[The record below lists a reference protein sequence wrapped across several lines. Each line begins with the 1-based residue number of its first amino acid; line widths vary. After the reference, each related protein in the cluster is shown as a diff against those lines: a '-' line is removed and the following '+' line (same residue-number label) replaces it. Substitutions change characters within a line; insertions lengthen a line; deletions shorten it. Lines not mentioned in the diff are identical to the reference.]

1 MKKIRTFIAHPVPE
15 EWKGIIRE
23 ASCSLHEGLKS
34 KIAWVKPENMHFT
47 LKFLGPIGEDKL
59 AEVQGVL
66 KKIPV
71 VNFKISTAGAG
82 FFPALEKPHVIWI
95 GLEQGAKGFCS
106 TAATIE
112 YQMAKLGFEEKGK
125 SCHAHLTLGR
135 VKKIAKDDWVALAE
149 KINGIDLPEAEIN
162 GFTLYKSELTPDGPI
177 YSVLEEYK

>member
-15 EWKGIIRE
+15 EWKEIIGE
-23 ASCSLHEGLKS
+23 AYGSLREGLES

-47 LKFLGPIGEDKL
+47 LKFLGPIEESKL
-59 AEVQGVL
+59 AEVQEVL
-66 KKIPV
+66 KNIPV

-95 GLEQGAKGFCS
+95 GLEQGAKEFCS

-112 YQMAKLGFEEKGK
+112 SEMAKLDFKENRK

-135 VKKIAKDDWVALAE
+135 VKKIAEDDWTVLAE
-149 KINGIDLPEAEIN
+149 KINSIKLPETEVN
-162 GFTLYKSELTPDGPI
+162 GFTLYKSVLTPDGPI
-177 YSVLEEYK
+177 YSVIKEYR